1 VSAHSISLAGVSPP
15 RATPLS
21 PEDRRTAILAA
32 VIPLLLEKGG
42 DVTTKE
48 IARAAG
54 IAEGTIFRVF
64 PDKATLLF
72 AAAHEAINPAG
83 GQEAFDAAMAEVDD
97 LRERVVLAATRVLE
111 RMRLTM
117 AVMGAVRPYLA
128 ARYHEASHAQKKKQ
142 AHLGPPEFM
151 LKAQEELHDR
161 LTRLFAPY
169 ADQLAVPPETAA
181 LALRSLTFGA
191 ARVELGLTPALTP
204 DEIAD
209 IVLDGVRTRHNPR
222 ES

>member
-1 VSAHSISLAGVSPP
+1 MTP
-15 RATPLS
+15 RATPLA
-21 PEDRRTAILAA
+21 PEDRRTAILEA
-32 VIPLLLEKGG
+32 VIPLLVERGG

-48 IARAAG
+48 IASAAG

-72 AAAHEAINPAG
+72 AAAEEAINPAG
-83 GQEAFDAAMAEVDD
+83 GQEAFDAAMAECVD
-97 LRERVVLAATRVLE
+97 LRERIVVAAARVLD

-128 ARYHEASHAQKKKQ
+128 AMYHEASAAKKKQ
-142 AHLGPPEFM
+142 VPHGPPEFM
-151 LKAQEELHDR
+151 LKAQRDLHGR
-161 LTRLFAPY
+161 LTRLFEPY
-169 ADQLAVPPETAA
+169 ADELAVSPETAA

-191 ARVELGLTPALTP
+191 ARPEWGMAPALTP

-209 IVLDGVRTRHNPR
+209 IVLDGVRTRHTIQMKPR